1 MVVFC
6 CKTVR
11 STRGQKMA
19 VRSTQCQNRAVRSTQ
34 GGGGCHPR
42 ISGRYTITAL
52 DAHNYLSKQIYSV
65 E

>member
-1 MVVFC
+1 
-6 CKTVR
+6 
-11 STRGQKMA
+11 MA